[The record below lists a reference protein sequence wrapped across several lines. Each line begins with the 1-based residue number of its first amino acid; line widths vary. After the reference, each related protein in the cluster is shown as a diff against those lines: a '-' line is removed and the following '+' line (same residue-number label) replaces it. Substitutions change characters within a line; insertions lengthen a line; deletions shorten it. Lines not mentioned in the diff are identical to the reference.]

1 MMNTYFPSGNL
12 EFGYV
17 LGRECLCDQPPIKAL
32 CHESLMSFRGWQHFA
47 HVVRSHSCGELSVSC
62 VTPLEVC
69 AGFPQI
75 LPHVPLLTVGT
86 YAMINHSLEYNH
98 LLSPVSLREFLN
110 LRVV

>member
-1 MMNTYFPSGNL
+1 MVGN
-12 EFGYV
+12 
-17 LGRECLCDQPPIKAL
+17 I
-32 CHESLMSFRGWQHFA
+32 SLMLSG
-47 HVVRSHSCGELSVSC
+47 VIPVGGELSVSC

-75 LPHVPLLTVGT
+75 LPHIPLLTVGT